1 MCSFV
6 DKYIDSNNRSEWLI
20 SALLETLDCDRTIP
34 DTAEFIVEKNNQQTN
49 KQSLL
54 SRDHFE
60 LQPFLLA
67 VWSYIIMNRPDNK
80 VGIDTFN
87 AWHQK
92 DSKHSQKNFVSDIGM
107 NHGRKTVVDIIPFS
121 APMAAIPTQKKTV
134 HALKEQSLF
143 SDSEQAQIDLHLKK
157 SYEKYSKVKTFLYTD
172 SPRYIYDFYV
182 CNDISLKKP
191 INGKY
196 NDAFVIKS
204 PNVELIFNVSNYIL
218 LSGRGGLGKSMMM
231 RHLCI
236 DAIRNFETTCIMP
249 LFVPLKNFNST
260 YENLTDYIFTTIQG
274 LGAITDKQ
282 VLLKA
287 LSNGR
292 CLLIFDGLD
301 EVHSKFRYKFQHD
314 LEVFAD
320 MYSDNLFIMSCRPRN
335 SFVEF
340 NKFTVLYLCP
350 LRFCQT
356 IELVN
361 KLEFRPDEPSIKKSF
376 IEDINGSLSESQ
388 NEFIENPMLLTIMLI
403 TYDYSL
409 SIPEKLHIFYKQAYN
424 ALSFRHD
431 ANKSLSREFKTK
443 LSPDDFSKYF
453 AEFCARSYR
462 DECYDFDEFSFD
474 NYFHKLNPYLN
485 DNKRIQASDFRDDLI
500 DAICLMF
507 YEDGK

>member
-196 NDAFVIKS
+196 NDAFVIES

-320 MYSDNLFIMSCRPRN
+320 MYSDNLFMVIR
-335 SFVEF
+335 
-340 NKFTVLYLCP
+340 
-350 LRFCQT
+350 
-356 IELVN
+356 
-361 KLEFRPDEPSIKKSF
+361 
-376 IEDINGSLSESQ
+376 SL
-388 NEFIENPMLLTIMLI
+388 
-403 TYDYSL
+403 
-409 SIPEKLHIFYKQAYN
+409 
-424 ALSFRHD
+424 
-431 ANKSLSREFKTK
+431 
-443 LSPDDFSKYF
+443 
-453 AEFCARSYR
+453 
-462 DECYDFDEFSFD
+462 
-474 NYFHKLNPYLN
+474 
-485 DNKRIQASDFRDDLI
+485 
-500 DAICLMF
+500 
-507 YEDGK
+507 